1 MSEDFLTLHLRDLP
15 YFRALLRAAE
25 ADFVARV
32 RLPHPRLDLGAGDGH
47 FASVVFE
54 DGVDIGVDPDRA
66 SLLEAGRR
74 GGHRLLLR
82 ALGDRLPVANAA
94 FASAL
99 SNSVL
104 EHILDLEPVLA
115 EVGRVLCRGAAF
127 VFTVPN
133 PAFPDHLSGPAFLG
147 RLRLPRVAEAYRAWF
162 VRVVRHWNML
172 DENEWGRRLKEAGF
186 RVERTFRYFPP
197 ASLHALEWGHYAG
210 VPCLVSRAVF
220 GRWILVRARWN
231 LWLTER
237 LLRRYYQPSPSPD
250 GTYSFYLAR
259 KV

>member
-1 MSEDFLTLHLRDLP
+1 MTEDLLTLHLQELP

-25 ADFVARV
+25 AELV
-32 RLPHPRLDLGAGDGH
+32 RGVRIPRPRLDLGAGDGH
-47 FASVVFE
+47 FASVVFD
-54 DGVDIGVDPDRA
+54 DGLDIGVDPDGA
-66 SLLEAGRR
+66 SLREARRR
-74 GGHRLLLR
+74 GAYRLLLR
-82 ALGDRLPVANAA
+82 APGDRLPVAD
-94 FASAL
+94 ASLAGAL

-104 EHILDLEPVLA
+104 EHIRDLEPVLA
-115 EVGRVLCRGAAF
+115 EIGRVLRRGAPF

-133 PAFPDHLSGPAFLG
+133 PSFPDQLHGPALLG
-147 RLRLPRVAEAYRAWF
+147 AIRLPRLSEAYRAWF

-172 DENEWGRRLKEAGF
+172 DENEWGRRLKPAGF

-210 VPCLVSRAVF
+210 VPCLIPRAMV

-237 LLRRYYQPSPSPD
+237 LLRRYHRPSPCQD

>member
-1 MSEDFLTLHLRDLP
+1 VLHLKDLP

-25 ADFVARV
+25 AELVSEVD
-32 RLPHPRLDLGAGDGH
+32 LPRPRLDLGAGDGH

-54 DGVDIGVDPDRA
+54 DGMDIGVDPHAA
-66 SLLEAGRR
+66 SLREAGRR
-74 GGHRLLLR
+74 GCYRLRVR
-82 ALGDRLPVANAA
+82 ALGGRLPIGDGRM
-94 FASAL
+94 ASAL

-104 EHILDLEPVLA
+104 EHVRDLEPVLA
-115 EVGRVLCRGAAF
+115 EVGRVLRRGAPF

-133 PAFPDHLSGPAFLG
+133 PAFPDHLGGPALLG
-147 RLRLPRVAEAYRAWF
+147 ALGMARLGEAYRAWF

-172 DENEWGRRLKEAGF
+172 DESEWARRLKDAGF

-197 ASLHALEWGHYAG
+197 ASLRALEWGHYLGA
-210 VPCLVSRAVF
+210 PCVLARAVF
-220 GRWILVRARWN
+220 GRWILVPARWN

-237 LLRRYYQPSPSPD
+237 WLRRYYRPSPSRD
-250 GTYSFYLAR
+250 GTYTFFLAR